1 MALVA
6 TIDGPNRD
14 VYLSANTVGVDIIP
28 MDIYKEVRT
37 LRRLNED
44 LRKYEM
50 FISAFGN
57 VDKGGGKATERYIQL
72 NSGTRIIPYDVS
84 HVLTITGIM
93 ITDDGQ
99 EGIACFDRT
108 PLAGST
114 NVDINYIPPQVEI
127 ITVIGGSGLSVA
139 QDGKLTELSQNSLT
153 KTEFLAL
160 K

>member
-14 VYLSANTVGVDIIP
+14 IYLSANTVGVDIIP
-28 MDIYKEVRT
+28 MNIYKEVRT

-108 PLAGST
+108 PLSGST

-139 QDGKLTELSQNSLT
+139 QDETLTELSQNSLT

>member
-14 VYLSANTVGVDIIP
+14 IYLSANTVGVDIIP
-28 MDIYKEVRT
+28 MNIYKEVRT
-37 LRRLNED
+37 LRRLNVD

-108 PLAGST
+108 PLSGST

-139 QDGKLTELSQNSLT
+139 QDETLTELSQNSLT

>member
-1 MALVA
+1 M
-6 TIDGPNRD
+6 
-14 VYLSANTVGVDIIP
+14 
-28 MDIYKEVRT
+28 
-37 LRRLNED
+37 
-44 LRKYEM
+44 
-50 FISAFGN
+50 
-57 VDKGGGKATERYIQL
+57 
-72 NSGTRIIPYDVS
+72 S

-108 PLAGST
+108 PLSGST

-139 QDGKLTELSQNSLT
+139 QDETLTELSQNSLT

>member
-14 VYLSANTVGVDIIP
+14 IYLSSNTVGVDIIP
-28 MDIYKEVRT
+28 MNIYKEVRT

-44 LRKYEM
+44 LRKYGM

-108 PLAGST
+108 PLSGST

-139 QDGKLTELSQNSLT
+139 QSETLTELSQNSLT